1 MAAGRTVTVSSTDV
15 KLAITATAAI
25 ALLSS
30 CSGGSP
36 TPAIPSAAQENQPH
50 NGKHKATS
58 SCPCVYVA
66 NLTGDSIT
74 VYPVGTT
81 GDAKPVQYLRGSH
94 TGLSNPYAVAVDSS
108 GNIYVA
114 NGVGGSVYTGTVTV
128 YAAGATG
135 NVAPT
140 AVIEGPETGLYG
152 PEGIAL
158 DPVNGDIY
166 VTNAGGGPSG
176 NGSITIYTPG
186 SSGDVAPAATIAGS
200 STYLYAPVGLTL
212 DPSGNVYVANLAN
225 YITVY
230 AAGSSGNAAPAAVID
245 GSYTGLTIPYDVA
258 LDSSSNIYVANSAN
272 AYGPYHLT
280 VYAAGS
286 NGDTPPSRLIAG
298 KKTKLDQPLGV
309 ALDASGNTYT
319 TDDRTNSLTVYAAG
333 ANGDAKPTMTIK
345 GAATRLKSPVGIA
358 VR

>member
-1 MAAGRTVTVSSTDV
+1 VTVNSTDV
-15 KLAITATAAI
+15 KLAIATAAAI
-25 ALLSS
+25 TLLTS

-36 TPAIPSAAQENQPH
+36 IPSTPLSAQENQPH
-50 NGKHKATS
+50 SGKHNASS

-66 NLTGDSIT
+66 NLTGDSVT

-81 GDAKPVQYLRGSH
+81 GDAKPVQYIRGSR

-158 DPVNGDIY
+158 DPVNSDIY

-176 NGSITIYTPG
+176 NGSITIYAPG
-186 SSGDVAPAATIAGS
+186 SSGDVAPTATIDGS

-212 DPSGNVYVANLAN
+212 DSSGNIYVANLAN

-230 AAGSSGNAAPAAVID
+230 AAGSVGDAAPSAVID
-245 GSYTGLTIPYDVA
+245 GAYTGLTIPYDVA
-258 LDSSSNIYVANSAN
+258 LDSSANIYVANSSN

-286 NGDTPPSRLIAG
+286 NGDTPPARLIAG
-298 KKTKLDQPLGV
+298 KKTKLSQPLGI
-309 ALDASGNTYT
+309 ALDAAGNTYT
-319 TDDRTNSLTVYAAG
+319 TDDRNNSITVYAAG

-345 GAATRLKSPVGIA
+345 GEETRLKSPVGIA